1 MYTTPRLASSASLSF
16 TFPGSVGQFSLIMS
30 DQEPRILAEVVG
42 HPPAGDGDDISASPD
57 VSSRLEALT
66 QSVERLVQSMAADAD
81 FDELSLLEEGE
92 VFDPSLSVSGEHPS
106 TSNTSETEV
115 KVQLPDEDLLNSP
128 ETCGADISTG
138 LATRIDTACT
148 KKPAKEKL
156 VKIQERYLRPLNC
169 SHMLAPKVN
178 PELWDD
184 LSDTA
189 KGRELGL
196 QSLQKL
202 FVKSFYPLTQL
213 ANTLV
218 LAKSTGFES
227 IPIGDI
233 YLSAIHAVTLLGNAV
248 SINLSLFRLFF

>member
-1 MYTTPRLASSASLSF
+1 MLIKHMYTTPRLASSASLSF

-66 QSVERLVQSMAADAD
+66 QSVERLVQSM
-81 FDELSLLEEGE
+81 

-213 ANTLV
+213 TNTLV
-218 LAKSTGFES
+218 LAKSTGSES